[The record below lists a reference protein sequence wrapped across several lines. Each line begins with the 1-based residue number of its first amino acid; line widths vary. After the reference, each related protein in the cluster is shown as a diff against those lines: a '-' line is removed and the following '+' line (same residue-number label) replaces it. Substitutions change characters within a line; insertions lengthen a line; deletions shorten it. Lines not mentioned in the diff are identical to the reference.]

1 MFIWNL
7 WLQGVVRSKNWVH
20 FVKQKLCEFGHFL
33 FSSWKLE
40 HKLKTRVS
48 VVKSDYKIL
57 IPYSGLYNL
66 ALLFIQRWH
75 IFSKLCFSLFYTGLA
90 LTHSTWKRQNPC
102 RRIDKSLGGEKKKL
116 FVFTD
121 IFAYDWDVYDLY
133 HDVHYRHKICFIV
146 KSKT

>member
-66 ALLFIQRWH
+66 ALLFIHRWH
-75 IFSKLCFSLFYTGLA
+75 IFSKLCFSLFFTGLA
-90 LTHSTWKRQNPC
+90 LTHSPRKRQNPY
-102 RRIDKSLGGEKKKL
+102 RRIDKSLGGEKKKAL
-116 FVFTD
+116 R
-121 IFAYDWDVYDLY
+121 VYWYFCIWL
-133 HDVHYRHKICFIV
+133 RCLW
-146 KSKT
+146 SLSWCSLSP